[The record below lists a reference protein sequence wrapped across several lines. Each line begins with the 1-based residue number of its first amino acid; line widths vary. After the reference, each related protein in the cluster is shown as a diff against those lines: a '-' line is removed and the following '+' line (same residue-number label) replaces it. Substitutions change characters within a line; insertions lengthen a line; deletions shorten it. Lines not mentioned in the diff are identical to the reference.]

1 MSCSSCGFASVRGD
15 ACPRCGARSGAARPA
30 MPHTRPTRTETGTT
44 RERVTDVG
52 TQTARVIHHHRP
64 GQMPTR
70 RAPVPPARVA
80 WWRPLIASLIAL
92 ALMGAT
98 FWGVLRLKTRADRD
112 AAALRATP
120 RPKLGDEAPELP
132 APGVILGLPTRPA
145 GPTGNDASAL
155 GLSAEDLRAAQD
167 IHGRLNGV
175 LGPADATR
183 AEELARRYPQEASL
197 RALAAAVLVGLADSD
212 QRARRFDAAAANIER
227 AAQVAPGDVRIDIA
241 RLNLALAL
249 GDWTQAESFARRV
262 FERDSQSAEAQYTL
276 AYVLFRLDRNRE
288 AGELLRTL
296 VARGEHAEARALLE
310 RIERT
315 RADERGMTEQHLAR
329 FNVRY
334 DGDAHEDVGR
344 EILRALE
351 RHYATLV
358 STLDHT
364 PGTVIPVILFSQQD
378 YHTKIGQ
385 PLWAG
390 GHYDTLDGRIR
401 VPIGGLGSALTPELD
416 GTLIHELCHAF
427 IADRTRGTAPRDLH
441 EGLAQYAEG
450 KRLENLLPAEDLAAL
465 AAGRFGGVG
474 GFYLEALGFVE
485 YLMTQRGQGG
495 VNDLLRAMGE
505 TADVDEAF
513 RRVYGRDADESR
525 RAFRQR
531 LKQQTGSD

>member
-1 MSCSSCGFASVRGD
+1 V
-15 ACPRCGARSGAARPA
+15 
-30 MPHTRPTRTETGTT
+30 
-44 RERVTDVG
+44 
-52 TQTARVIHHHRP
+52 
-64 GQMPTR
+64 
-70 RAPVPPARVA
+70 PVAKVA
-80 WWRPLIASLIAL
+80 WWRPLVASLIAL
-92 ALMGAT
+92 VLMGAT

-120 RPKLGDEAPELP
+120 TPLRDEPRGLP
-132 APGVILGLPTRPA
+132 PPGVVLGLPVRSA
-145 GPTGNDASAL
+145 APTGSAATP
-155 GLSAEDLRAAQD
+155 GLSAEDLRVAQD
-167 IHGRLNGV
+167 IHGRLNGA
-175 LGPADATR
+175 LSEADATQ
-183 AEELARRYPQEASL
+183 AEELARRYPGEANL
-197 RALAAAVLVGLADSD
+197 RALAAAVLVGLAEAD
-212 QRARRFDAAAANIER
+212 QRARRFEAAAARIER
-227 AAQVAPGDVRIDIA
+227 AARVAPGDVRIDIA
-241 RLNLALAL
+241 QLNLALAQ
-249 GDWTQAESFARRV
+249 GDWTRAEGFARRV
-262 FERDSQSAEAQYTL
+262 YERDSQSADAQYTL
-276 AYVLFRLDRNRE
+276 AYVLFRLDRNRD
-288 AGELLRTL
+288 AAELLRAL
-296 VARGEHAEARALLE
+296 QARGEHAEARALLE

-364 PGTVIPVILFSQQD
+364 PSTVIPVILFSQQD

-401 VPIGGLGSALTPELD
+401 VPIGGLGTALTPELD

-427 IADRTRGTAPRDLH
+427 VADRTRGNAPRDLH
-441 EGLAQYAEG
+441 EGLAQYVEG
-450 KRLENLLPAEDLAAL
+450 KRLEMLLDPEDLKAL

-474 GFYLEALGFVE
+474 GFYLEALGWVE

-495 VNDLLRAMGE
+495 LNELLRALAE
-505 TADVDEAF
+505 TSDVDEAF
-513 RRVYGRDADESR
+513 ERVYGRDAEESR